1 MTVFKGYMKIIQ
13 RNLAYML
20 AFFLIFAVIS
30 ILTARFT
37 ENAGEQF
44 FQPESVSITVVDQD
58 NSALSLGV
66 TTMLSQDNQV
76 SPAKLNRE
84 ALTEALYIRS
94 TQYVLQIPENFE
106 KDFSS
111 EDVTLQVTAVPCSA
125 AEYYLN
131 NRIDSFLNQ
140 IRAWQAGGFSME
152 EAVEQALEQAAH
164 SSKVTLLDTGETSL
178 AGYAVS
184 FQYLPYMYLSVLIYS
199 VSYILKAFRS
209 REIRLRMNASPVSPT
224 RQLTSGTAAFLLL
237 FLVFWG
243 GSLLMPLLIG
253 QGSFYTSNL
262 FPWYLGNTLCLLISA
277 ASLAFFI
284 GTLVQDDSAINA
296 LANSIGLGISFLCG
310 IFVPLELLSDSVKQF
325 SRFLPFYW
333 YEVINREL
341 GTHNA
346 LTAEIRGTVT
356 QGFLIQ
362 AAFALAFFSLTLEV
376 NRKASRHK

>member
-58 NSALSLGV
+58 NSALSRGV

-111 EDVTLQVTAVPCSA
+111 EDVTLQVTAVPGSA

-184 FQYLPYMYLSVLIYS
+184 FQ
-199 VSYILKAFRS
+199 
-209 REIRLRMNASPVSPT
+209 
-224 RQLTSGTAAFLLL
+224 
-237 FLVFWG
+237 
-243 GSLLMPLLIG
+243 
-253 QGSFYTSNL
+253 
-262 FPWYLGNTLCLLISA
+262 
-277 ASLAFFI
+277 
-284 GTLVQDDSAINA
+284 
-296 LANSIGLGISFLCG
+296 
-310 IFVPLELLSDSVKQF
+310 
-325 SRFLPFYW
+325 
-333 YEVINREL
+333 
-341 GTHNA
+341 
-346 LTAEIRGTVT
+346 
-356 QGFLIQ
+356 
-362 AAFALAFFSLTLEV
+362 
-376 NRKASRHK
+376 

>member
-1 MTVFKGYMKIIQ
+1 
-13 RNLAYML
+13 
-20 AFFLIFAVIS
+20 
-30 ILTARFT
+30 
-37 ENAGEQF
+37 
-44 FQPESVSITVVDQD
+44 
-58 NSALSLGV
+58 
-66 TTMLSQDNQV
+66 
-76 SPAKLNRE
+76 
-84 ALTEALYIRS
+84 
-94 TQYVLQIPENFE
+94 
-106 KDFSS
+106 
-111 EDVTLQVTAVPCSA
+111 
-125 AEYYLN
+125 
-131 NRIDSFLNQ
+131 
-140 IRAWQAGGFSME
+140 
-152 EAVEQALEQAAH
+152 
-164 SSKVTLLDTGETSL
+164 
-178 AGYAVS
+178 
-184 FQYLPYMYLSVLIYS
+184 
-199 VSYILKAFRS
+199 
-209 REIRLRMNASPVSPT
+209 
-224 RQLTSGTAAFLLL
+224 
-237 FLVFWG
+237 
-243 GSLLMPLLIG
+243 MPLLIG

-362 AAFALAFFSLTLEV
+362 AAFALAFFCLTLAV